1 MKELYIAP
9 ELKLV
14 CFAPAQSLANTDPM
28 DIVTVFGLDGSAGG
42 PSEET
47 IESPGN
53 DFGFDF

>member
-28 DIVTVFGLDGSAGG
+28 DIVTVFGLDGG
-42 PSEET
+42 PGNET

>member
-9 ELKLV
+9 ETKLV
-14 CFAPAQSLANTDPM
+14 CFASAQSLANTDPM
-28 DIVTVFGLDGSAGG
+28 DIVTVFGLDSTG
-42 PSEET
+42 PGEET